1 MAAAAGL
8 AIGVFGGDW
17 FEAPAP
23 LGIDTHN
30 GTPEQPFATINQRST
45 ANHAPP
51 AADVPYRNASL
62 PVVRRVEDL
71 LARMTWSEKV
81 SQLTGWWKYDEAFPT
96 MSEPVREESFRR
108 WFPEGVAQIGP
119 SQLSVEDDVAF
130 RNAVQKFL
138 REQTRLGIPV
148 IFHDEGCHGVMK
160 PQATSFPM
168 PIGLACSWNEG
179 LTERI
184 YDTVAREMRLRGG
197 HQALTPILD
206 VARDPRWGRIEE
218 TMGEDPVLVARLGA
232 AMVRGFQ
239 GGPTGVIDEH
249 HVLSTLKHFAGHGTP
264 EGGLNRSPSIM
275 GSRELRDVHL
285 APFKYVIE
293 HARPAAVM
301 PSYNDVDGV
310 PSHANRWLMRD
321 VLRGEYNFRGLLV
334 SDYGG
339 IERMHLKQLICE
351 TPLEAGR
358 LALAAGVDC
367 ELSDAYAFPA
377 IRELTNPDPELVGWV
392 DAAVRRMLTA
402 KFQLGLFE
410 NPYADAAAAR
420 AILDKPE
427 TSELAVQAAR
437 ESIVLLKNDG
447 NALPL
452 DLAKLKR
459 IAVIG
464 PNADIARFGGY
475 SGTPLHSVSLLDGI
489 RAYVG
494 PRAEVVHAEGCRIV
508 TVDYRDSSQNWRAEG
523 PVILVSDD
531 ENRLLIDT
539 AVSVAA
545 QADVVVLALGD
556 LERTC
561 RETWGEA
568 SLHLGD
574 RASLDLP
581 GSQMAL
587 ARAVIATG
595 KPVIV
600 YLMNGRPAAL
610 EELSLLAPAI
620 LEGWYAGQATGTAA
634 AEILFG
640 RISPSG
646 KLTVSFPRDV
656 GHIPAYYSRKT
667 GAAYHDYLFSNNSA
681 LYSFGHGLSYTTFE
695 YRDLKLATATIRAG
709 EQVRASVEVVNTGKM
724 AADEIVQLY
733 LRDEVASVT
742 RPVMELRDF
751 RRIPLQPGESRTVE
765 FTLAPEALLFTGID
779 LQPVL
784 EPGKFQIMV
793 GGSTQKLLH
802 TTLTVTP

>member
-1 MAAAAGL
+1 MIPYTRQWRTLLATLLPLLTLVVTGVAHAAP
-8 AIGVFGGDW
+8 D
-17 FEAPAP
+17 
-23 LGIDTHN
+23 N
-30 GTPEQPFATINQRST
+30 S
-45 ANHAPP
+45 PP
-51 AADVPYRNASL
+51 ATAPYRNATL
-62 PVVRRVEDL
+62 PVAARVDDL

-81 SQLTGWWKYDEAFPT
+81 AQLTGWWKYDESFPT
-96 MSEPVREESFRR
+96 MTEPVREENFRR

-119 SQLSVEDDVAF
+119 SQLSIENDVLF
-130 RNAVQKFL
+130 RNATQKFL
-138 REQTRLGIPV
+138 REKTRLGIPV
-148 IFHDEGCHGVMK
+148 IFHDEGCHGLMK

-168 PIGLACSWNEG
+168 PIGLACSWNET

-184 YDTVAREMRLRGG
+184 YDTVAREMRVRGG
-197 HQALTPILD
+197 QQALTPILD

-218 TMGEDPVLVARLGA
+218 TLGEDPVLNGRLGA

-239 GGPTGVIDEH
+239 GGATGVVDEH
-249 HVLSTLKHFAGHGTP
+249 HVLSTLKHFVGHGTP
-264 EGGLNRSPSIM
+264 EGGLNRSPSIV

-285 APFKYVIE
+285 APFKYVIK

-301 PSYNDVDGV
+301 PSYNEVDGV
-310 PSHANRWLMRD
+310 PSHANRWLLRE
-321 VLRGEYNFRGLLV
+321 VLRGEYNFQGLLV
-334 SDYGG
+334 ADYGG
-339 IERMHLKQLICE
+339 IERMHVKQFICD
-351 TPLEAGR
+351 TPLQAGR

-377 IRELTNPDPELVGWV
+377 VRALANPDPELVGWV

-420 AILDKPE
+420 AILDRPE
-427 TSELAVQAAR
+427 TAELAVQAAR

-447 NALPL
+447 GALPL

-464 PNADIARFGGY
+464 PNADIARLGGY

-494 PRAEVVHAEGCRIV
+494 NRAEVVHAEGCRIV
-508 TVDYRDSSQNWRAEG
+508 TVDHRNSSQNWRADG
-523 PVILVSDD
+523 PVILVSDE
-531 ENRLLIDT
+531 ENRPLIEE
-539 AVSVAA
+539 AARVAA
-545 QADVVVLALGD
+545 QADVVVLAVGD

-561 RETWGEA
+561 RETWGEG
-568 SLHLGD
+568 SGHLGD

-610 EELSLLAPAI
+610 EELSRLAPAI

-646 KLTVSFPRDV
+646 KLTVSFPRDA
-656 GHIPAYYSRKT
+656 GHIPAYYSRKV

-695 YRDLKLATATIRAG
+695 YRNLKLAAETIRAG
-709 EQVRASVEVVNTGKM
+709 EPVRASVEVVNTGKM
-724 AADEIVQLY
+724 AADEIMQLY
-733 LRDEVASVT
+733 VRDEVASVT
-742 RPVMELRDF
+742 RPVMELKDF
-751 RRIPLQPGESRTVE
+751 RRVPLQPGESRTVE
-765 FTLAPEALLFTGID
+765 FTLDPEALMFTGID